1 MIAGTIKSETTRA
14 SPKHILAGYIC
25 VMVLAE
31 ICLVFVSV
39 AGGALIYAT
48 LLAVMLA
55 HGAFGANDTEAS
67 PRVRGPAAVHT
78 TRAVIALSFVPV
90 ARLVTVSMPFEDRSY
105 VFRSALIGVPLL
117 AGIVWGAWVVR
128 LPGMTFRP
136 HYMALELAV
145 GFLAFPLAIVGYF
158 ILRPES
164 TSSSWTRLVA
174 SGVAVSLAA
183 LVEEAIYRGFILT
196 ALARVYAWS
205 APLWSSAVYV
215 VSYLGVRPA
224 GIIAL
229 ALVTGLLFSWAVTH
243 TKSLLGVTLGHSL
256 LNVYLFVV
264 LPASGLRM

>member
-1 MIAGTIKSETTRA
+1 
-14 SPKHILAGYIC
+14 
-25 VMVLAE
+25 
-31 ICLVFVSV
+31 
-39 AGGALIYAT
+39 
-48 LLAVMLA
+48 
-55 HGAFGANDTEAS
+55 
-67 PRVRGPAAVHT
+67 
-78 TRAVIALSFVPV
+78 
-90 ARLVTVSMPFEDRSY
+90 
-105 VFRSALIGVPLL
+105 
-117 AGIVWGAWVVR
+117 
-128 LPGMTFRP
+128 
-136 HYMALELAV
+136 MALELAV

>member
-1 MIAGTIKSETTRA
+1 MIADTLRSEATRA
-14 SPKHILAGYIC
+14 SPKHILAGYIG

-31 ICLVFVSV
+31 ICLVFFSV
-39 AGGALIYAT
+39 VVGALVYAG

-55 HGAFGANDTEAS
+55 HGTLGTSEVEAS
-67 PRVRGPAAVHT
+67 LRAGRAAAAHT
-78 TRAVIALSFVPV
+78 AHAVIALSFVPV

-105 VFRSALIGVPLL
+105 VVRSALIAIPLL
-117 AGIVWGAWVVR
+117 AGIAWAAWAVR
-128 LPGMTFRP
+128 LPGISFRP
-136 HYMALELAV
+136 QNMLLELAV

-158 ILRPES
+158 VLRPES
-164 TSSSWTRLVA
+164 VGSSWTRLVA

-183 LVEEAIYRGFILT
+183 LVEEVIYRGFILT
-196 ALARVYAWS
+196 ALARVYTSS

-224 GIIAL
+224 GMIAL
-229 ALVTGLLFSWAVTH
+229 ASITGLLFSWAVMH

-264 LPASGLRM
+264 FSASGLQ